1 MLLSIEQALWESSVI
16 TDDEV
21 AEAYKEIQQAHQHI
35 KDAIAIIK
43 EASMRLP
50 WDDDSEI
57 VETPS
62 MQEQI
67 KQLTEEVNT
76 LRLIVAQ
83 LSSQMQHMLN
93 GGNTPG
99 IFGGH
104 NPFTTFYGSNGAYE
118 TNAPNP
124 YQTYAPPS
132 LARQM
137 FPRGES

>member
-1 MLLSIEQALWESSVI
+1 
-16 TDDEV
+16 
-21 AEAYKEIQQAHQHI
+21 
-35 KDAIAIIK
+35 
-43 EASMRLP
+43 MRLP

-104 NPFTTFYGSNGAYE
+104 NLFTTFYGSNGAYE

-137 FPRGES
+137 FPRGRILTPEEADQERQSAESKEKTFAEELKELHLSLIKEQQDARDEDE